1 MSERK
6 LRAWQAA
13 GLIDADTA
21 SAIGAWEATHSR
33 PIGVWAI
40 IGLGALT
47 IGLGLV
53 SVVAANWDAI
63 PGAARLA
70 IHFAIMA
77 ALAAGIGWRL
87 PRGALNP
94 MVSDALLFV
103 ASVLGLTFFGHLG
116 QVYQTSSP
124 LWQPLLAWLLLFSPL
139 LLLFGRGWPVAGLW
153 MVGLL
158 GTLWAHAEDHGRLW
172 SLFGRVSLAHPSL
185 YWGLIA
191 CPPIL
196 AAGAAA
202 LMRGTSDRPAFW
214 RLIEQMAVATIF
226 AGISIVLLLRGWDSD
241 SAVLPGSAAIQSLAL
256 LCAAAAIAYAR
267 RTASGRATAAILVV
281 AAVLH
286 VGQALLPDLRDAARA
301 WIASLLFLALWGAVA
316 AGAIHAQ
323 WRRIFQAAIALVALR
338 IIILSFEL
346 NDDLLGSGVGL
357 ILSGLFAM
365 AVAWAAIR
373 LSRRYAPRR
382 DTPARGE
389 AA

>member
-21 SAIGAWEATHSR
+21 SAIGAWEAAHSR

-40 IGLGALT
+40 VGLGSLT

-53 SVVAANWDAI
+53 SIVAANWDAI
-63 PGAARLA
+63 PGTVRLA
-70 IHFAIMA
+70 IHGAILA
-77 ALAAGIGWRL
+77 ALAGWIGWRL
-87 PRGALNP
+87 PRGDMNP

-153 MVGLL
+153 MAGLL
-158 GTLWAHAEDHGRLW
+158 GTLWAHADDHGRLGW
-172 SLFGRVSLAHPSL
+172 LFWRTDPPYPSL

-196 AAGAAA
+196 VAGAAA
-202 LMRGTSDRPAFW
+202 LIRNRSDRPAFW

-226 AGISIVLLLRGWDSD
+226 AGVSIVLLLRGWDSD
-241 SAVLPGSAAIQSLAL
+241 SAVLPGSAAIQSVAL

-267 RTASGRATAAILVV
+267 RTASGQATAAVLVV

-286 VGQALLPDLRDAARA
+286 LGQALLPDLHGTARA
-301 WIASLLFLALWGAVA
+301 WIASLFFLALWGAA
-316 AGAIHAQ
+316 AAAAIHAH
-323 WRRIFQAAIALVALR
+323 WRRIFQAAVALVALR

-365 AVAWAAIR
+365 AVAWATIR
-373 LSRRYAPRR
+373 LSRRYAP
-382 DTPARGE
+382 TRGE
-389 AA
+389 GA

>member
-21 SAIGAWEATHSR
+21 SAIGAWEAAHSR

-40 IGLGALT
+40 VGLGALT

-53 SVVAANWDAI
+53 SIVAANWEAI
-63 PGAARLA
+63 PGTARLA

-77 ALAAGIGWRL
+77 ALAAWIGWRL
-87 PRGALNP
+87 LKGDLNP
-94 MVSDALLFV
+94 IVCDALLFV
-103 ASVLGLTFFGHLG
+103 AAVLGLTFFGHLG

-153 MVGLL
+153 MAGLL
-158 GTLWAHAEDHGRLW
+158 GTLWAHADDHDRVW
-172 SLFGRVSLAHPSL
+172 SLFGRVSPTHPSL

-196 AAGAAA
+196 VAGAAA
-202 LMRGTSDRPAFW
+202 LMRDRSDRPAFW
-214 RLIEQMAVATIF
+214 RLIEQMAATTIF
-226 AGISIVLLLRGWDSD
+226 AGVSIVLLLRGWDSD
-241 SAVLPGSAAIQSLAL
+241 SAILPGSAAIQSVAL
-256 LCAAAAIAYAR
+256 LCAAAATAYAR
-267 RTASGRATAAILVV
+267 RTASGRATAALLVV

-286 VGQALLPDLRDAARA
+286 LGQALLPGLSHYAST
-301 WIASLLFLALWGAVA
+301 WIASLFFLALWGAVA
-316 AGAIHAQ
+316 AGAIHAR
-323 WRRIFQAAIALVALR
+323 WRRIFQAAVALVALR

-365 AVAWAAIR
+365 AVAWATIR
-373 LSRRYAPRR
+373 LSRRYAP
-382 DTPARGE
+382 ARGE
-389 AA
+389 GA

>member
-1 MSERK
+1 MSDRK

-13 GLIDADTA
+13 GLIDAETA
-21 SAIGAWEATHSR
+21 SAISAWEATHSR
-33 PIGVWAI
+33 PIGLWAI

-53 SVVAANWDAI
+53 SLVAANWDAI
-63 PGAARLA
+63 AGTVRLA

-77 ALAAGIGWRL
+77 ALAAGIWWRL
-87 PRGALNP
+87 SKGALNDH
-94 MVSDALLFV
+94 VSDAMLFV
-103 ASVLGLTFFGHLG
+103 LAVLGLTFFGHVG

-124 LWQPLLAWLLLFSPL
+124 LWQPLLGWLLLFSPL

-158 GTLWAHAEDHGRLW
+158 GTLWAHADDHGHLW
-172 SLFGRVSLAHPSL
+172 SAFGRIEPPHAAL

-191 CPPIL
+191 SPPIL
-196 AAGAAA
+196 VAGVAAW
-202 LMRGTSDRPAFW
+202 MRGVSDRPAFW
-214 RLIEQMAVATIF
+214 RLIEQMGVA
-226 AGISIVLLLRGWDSD
+226 IVLTGVSVILLVRGWDSD
-241 SAVLPGSAAIQSLAL
+241 SAVLRGSAAIQSVAM
-256 LCAAAAIAYAR
+256 LCAAGAIGMAR
-267 RTASGRATAAILVV
+267 QTASGRAAAGLLVV

-286 VGQALLPDLRDAARA
+286 LGQALLPALHGTGRTL
-301 WIASLLFLALWGAVA
+301 IACLFFLLLWGAVA
-316 AGAIHAQ
+316 AAAIHAH
-323 WRRIFQAAIALVALR
+323 WRRIFQAAVALVALR

-365 AVAWAAIR
+365 AVAWATVR
-373 LSRRYAPRR
+373 LSRRYAPA
-382 DTPARGE
+382 PEE

>member
-1 MSERK
+1 MSDRK

-21 SAIGAWEATHSR
+21 SAISAWEATHSR
-33 PIGVWAI
+33 PIGLWAI
-40 IGLGALT
+40 IGLCALT

-53 SVVAANWDAI
+53 SLVAANWDAI
-63 PGAARLA
+63 AGTVRLS

-77 ALAAGIGWRL
+77 ALAAGIWWRL
-87 PRGALNP
+87 PKGALNDH
-94 MVSDALLFV
+94 VSDAMLFV
-103 ASVLGLTFFGHLG
+103 LAGLGLTFFGHVG

-158 GTLWAHAEDHGRLW
+158 GTLWAHADDHGHLW
-172 SLFGRVSLAHPSL
+172 SAFGRVEPPHAAL

-196 AAGAAA
+196 VAGVAAW
-202 LMRGTSDRPAFW
+202 MRGVSDRPAFW
-214 RLIEQMAVATIF
+214 RLIEQMAVA
-226 AGISIVLLLRGWDSD
+226 IVFTGVSVILLVRGWDSD
-241 SAVLPGSAAIQSLAL
+241 SAVLPGSAEIQSVAM
-256 LCAAAAIAYAR
+256 LCAAGAIGMAR
-267 RTASGRATAAILVV
+267 QTASGRATAGLLVV
-281 AAVLH
+281 AAGLH
-286 VGQALLPDLRDAARA
+286 LGQALLPALHGTGRTL
-301 WIASLLFLALWGAVA
+301 IACLFFLLLWGAVA
-316 AGAIHAQ
+316 AAAIHAH
-323 WRRIFQAAIALVALR
+323 WRRIFQAAVALLALR

-365 AVAWAAIR
+365 AVAWATVR
-373 LSRRYAPRR
+373 LSRRYAP
-382 DTPARGE
+382 ARE
-389 AA
+389 ETA

>member
-21 SAIGAWEATHSR
+21 SRISAWEAAHSR

-40 IGLGALT
+40 VGLGALT

-53 SVVAANWDAI
+53 SLIAANWEAI
-63 PGAARLA
+63 PGTTRLA
-70 IHFAIMA
+70 LHMLLMA
-77 ALAAGIGWRL
+77 ALSAWICWSL
-87 PRGALNP
+87 PRGR
-94 MVSDALLFV
+94 MHDQVHDALLFV
-103 ASVLGLTFFGHLG
+103 AAVLGLTFFGHLG

-153 MVGLL
+153 MAGLL
-158 GTLWAHAEDHGRLW
+158 GTLWAHADDHGHLW
-172 SLFGRVSLAHPSL
+172 QMFGRAVPSYPSL

-191 CPPIL
+191 CPPMIV
-196 AAGAAA
+196 AGAAA
-202 LMRGTSDRPAFW
+202 LLRGRSQRPAFW
-214 RLIEQMAVATIF
+214 RLLEQMGIATIF
-226 AGISIVLLLRGWDSD
+226 ASLSLLILLHGWDGDGSIR
-241 SAVLPGSAAIQSLAL
+241 SGSALIHGLAL
-256 LCAAAAIAYAR
+256 IAAAAAIAYAR
-267 RTASGRATAAILVV
+267 RTASGRATAALLL
-281 AAVLH
+281 AAAALH
-286 VGQALLPDLRDAARA
+286 LIQALLPHGHGATRA
-301 WIASLLFLALWGAVA
+301 WISSLLFCLLWGAVA
-316 AGAIHAQ
+316 AAAIHAG
-323 WRRIFQAAIALVALR
+323 WRRLFQLGVAMVALR

-365 AVAWAAIR
+365 AVAWATIR
-373 LSRRYAPRR
+373 LSRRYAP
-382 DTPARGE
+382 ARGD

>member
-1 MSERK
+1 MSDRK
-6 LRAWQAA
+6 LKAWQAA
-13 GLIDADTA
+13 GLIDAETA
-21 SAIGAWEATHSR
+21 SAISAWEATHSR
-33 PIGVWAI
+33 PIGLWAI

-53 SVVAANWDAI
+53 SLVAANWDAI
-63 PGAARLA
+63 AGTVRLS

-77 ALAAGIGWRL
+77 ALAAGIWWRL
-87 PRGALNP
+87 TKGALNDH
-94 MVSDALLFV
+94 VSDAMLFV
-103 ASVLGLTFFGHLG
+103 LAVLGLTFFGHVG

-124 LWQPLLAWLLLFSPL
+124 LWQPLMAWLLLFSPL

-158 GTLWAHAEDHGRLW
+158 GTLWAHADDYGHLW
-172 SLFGRVSLAHPSL
+172 SAFGRVEPPHAAL

-196 AAGAAA
+196 VAGLAAW
-202 LMRGTSDRPAFW
+202 MRGMSDRPAFW
-214 RLIEQMAVATIF
+214 RRIEQMGVA
-226 AGISIVLLLRGWDSD
+226 IVLTGVSVILLVRGWDSD
-241 SAVLPGSAAIQSLAL
+241 SAVLPGSAAIQSVAM
-256 LCAAAAIAYAR
+256 LCAAGAIGMAR
-267 RTASGRATAAILVV
+267 QTASGRATAGLLVV

-286 VGQALLPDLRDAARA
+286 LGQALLPGLHGTGRTL
-301 WIASLLFLALWGAVA
+301 IACLFFLALWGAVA
-316 AGAIHAQ
+316 AAAIHAH
-323 WRRIFQAAIALVALR
+323 WRRIFQAAVALVALR

-365 AVAWAAIR
+365 AVAWATVR
-373 LSRRYAPRR
+373 LSRRYAP
-382 DTPARGE
+382 AREE